1 MKGDLQERKEP
12 PCESAAEKV
21 VPSGE
26 SWFQFEKKK
35 QVFADEVEKMS
46 LLMIDLELK
55 KAPGKGFWEME
66 KEGVRVIDAVGMEP
80 GL

>member
-1 MKGDLQERKEP
+1 M
-12 PCESAAEKV
+12 
-21 VPSGE
+21 
-26 SWFQFEKKK
+26 
-35 QVFADEVEKMS
+35 FADEVEKIS

-66 KEGVRVIDAVGMEP
+66 KEGVRVTEAVGMEP